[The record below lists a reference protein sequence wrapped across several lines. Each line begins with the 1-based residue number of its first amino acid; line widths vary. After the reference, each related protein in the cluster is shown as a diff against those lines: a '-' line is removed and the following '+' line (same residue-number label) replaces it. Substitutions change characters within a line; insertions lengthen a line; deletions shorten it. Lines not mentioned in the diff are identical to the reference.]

1 MCQDSGDIHW
11 SKKIS
16 VKSLSSIK
24 QSVFGCFQCVCLK
37 LGIDT
42 GDRLLTNSRKL
53 KFLVRGP
60 LPPDSVFP
68 PFQDFDVEHNY
79 LQTNTPT
86 MQVRLRKRGQKGEQ
100 SKLFYRNTFVSTG
113 VALAIWLSFLLHLAL
128 SLLNAFSGTSSIF
141 PCFTL
146 FILSKS
152 WKIPGLVCSTIS
164 GLCDR

>member
-1 MCQDSGDIHW
+1 MCW
-11 SKKIS
+11 SCTDCWC
-16 VKSLSSIK
+16 
-24 QSVFGCFQCVCLK
+24 CFQSVCLK

-68 PFQDFDVEHNY
+68 PFQDFDVEHYY

-100 SKLFYRNTFVSTG
+100 NKLFYRNTFVSTA
-113 VALAIWLSFLLHLAL
+113 VAIAILLSRLLHLAL
-128 SLLNAFSGTSSIF
+128 SFHNPFSCTPSIF
-141 PCFTL
+141 SCFAL
-146 FILSKS
+146 LLLGKF
-152 WKIPGLVCSTIS
+152 WKIPGLLCTITS
-164 GLCDR
+164 GLWDI

>member
-1 MCQDSGDIHW
+1 VHW
-11 SKKIS
+11 SCTDCWC
-16 VKSLSSIK
+16 
-24 QSVFGCFQCVCLK
+24 CFQSVCLK

-68 PFQDFDVEHNY
+68 PFQDFDVEHYY

-100 SKLFYRNTFVSTG
+100 NKLFYRNTFVSTG
-113 VALAIWLSFLLHLAL
+113 FCYCHLTVTSLLAL
-128 SLLNAFSGTSSIF
+128 SFHNPFTCTPSIF
-141 PCFTL
+141 SCFTL
-146 FILSKS
+146 LLLGKS
-152 WKIPGLVCSTIS
+152 CKIPGLVCTITC
-164 GLCDR
+164 GLYGVVQNSLLGAVLV